1 MSLCLDSTLHHDI
14 LPLYRPETVHLVL
27 TLANELKL
35 YGERFAWFAGTKVNS
50 VIYLHFCQLFI
61 MLG

>member
-1 MSLCLDSTLHHDI
+1 MHPDI

-35 YGERFAWFAGTKVNS
+35 YGERVAWFAGTKVIPAVASSLYSFVN
-50 VIYLHFCQLFI
+50 YLSS
-61 MLG
+61 